1 MRTRS
6 TSFKPSRGR
15 AGTPS
20 PAKRGRAGEGAHA
33 TELTTRARELRQ
45 RMTEA
50 EKLLWNSLR
59 RRSLGIK
66 VRRQVPVGPFIVDF
80 LCVQARLVI
89 EIDGGQHLG
98 SSSDVDRSRWLEKQG
113 YRVLRFWNH
122 EVLKNL
128 EGVMERI
135 AVEIG

>member
-1 MRTRS
+1 MRRS
-6 TSFKPSRGR
+6 TSFKPPRGR

-20 PAKRGRAGEGAHA
+20 PAKRGRAGEGAHVA
-33 TELTTRARELRQ
+33 ELTTRARELRQ

-50 EKLLWNSLR
+50 EKLLWSSLR

-66 VRRQVPVGPFIVDF
+66 FRRQVPVGPFIVDF

-98 SSSDVDRSRWLEKQG
+98 NSSDADRSRWLEKQG

-122 EVLKNL
+122 DVLKNL
-128 EGVMERI
+128 EGVVERI